1 MIPKKPYTER
11 EQRLILRFYEMG
23 LTDKQISN
31 VLKEPRTTFL
41 DRCHYT
47 TYFEGVENDEGKIAF
62 LTDIIKKVKGTAD
75 IKVEA
80 SLYQQAIRGNVGAI
94 AIWLFNRK
102 PKIWKTV
109 QHIKYEAGEE
119 RKIGDM
125 KPEEVIEQFNKL
137 IGKK

>member
-11 EQRLILRFYEMG
+11 EQKLILRFYEMG
-23 LTDKQISN
+23 ATDKEISD

-47 TYFEGVENDEGKIAF
+47 IYYAGVENDEGKVAM
-62 LTDIIKKVKGTAD
+62 LSDIIKKCKNTAD

-80 SLYQQAIRGNVGAI
+80 SLYNQALKGNVGAI
-94 AIWLFNRK
+94 AIWLFNRQK
-102 PKIWKTV
+102 EKWRTV
-109 QHIKYEAGEE
+109 QHIRYEHEEAG
-119 RKIGDM
+119 RIGDM